1 MALAKLSICH
11 EEFRRL
17 WCESEMDRTQLAI
30 HFRCSVSSID
40 HLRAKLDLPKKKRCR
55 FRPEQVVPD
64 PTPEEIAERAR
75 ECRERH
81 FAEKLREPDIPPVR
95 QWRKLQ
101 AAAGVLP

>member
-1 MALAKLSICH
+1 MALAKLFICH

-17 WCESEMDRTQLAI
+17 WCESNLDRTELAI

-40 HLRAKLDLPKKKRCR
+40 HLRAKLDLPKKKRTW
-55 FRPEQVVPD
+55 FRPEQVNPD

-81 FAEKLREPDIPPVR
+81 FAERRAEEVPTMRK
-95 QWRKLQ
+95 WRHLTKI
-101 AAAGVLP
+101 A

>member
-1 MALAKLSICH
+1 MALAKLSICPA
-11 EEFRRL
+11 EFRRL
-17 WCESEMDRTQLAI
+17 WCESNLDRTELAI

-55 FRPEQVVPD
+55 FRPAQVVSD

-81 FAEKLREPDIPPVR
+81 FAERRSENVPTMRK
-95 QWRKLQ
+95 WRSCLIAQ
-101 AAAGVLP
+101 